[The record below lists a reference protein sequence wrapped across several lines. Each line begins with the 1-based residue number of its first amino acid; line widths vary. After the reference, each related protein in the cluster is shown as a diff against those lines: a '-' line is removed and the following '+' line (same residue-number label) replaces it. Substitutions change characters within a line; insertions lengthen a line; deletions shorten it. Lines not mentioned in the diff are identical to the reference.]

1 MNTKSIDI
9 RPDSRKDAE
18 VIADV
23 HHVAWHATYSGII
36 PHLVLHRMV
45 GRRDGGWWANAIR
58 RLTTVLVAEIDGQ
71 VVGYAT
77 LGRNRA
83 RELTQQGEI
92 YELYILPE
100 FQGIGLG
107 TRLFAAA
114 RSKLAARGL
123 KGLVV
128 WVLEDNFNAL
138 HFYESAGGV
147 DTSEG
152 VEVFEQKALK
162 KIAYTWN

>member
-1 MNTKSIDI
+1 MTTMSIDI
-9 RPDSRKDAE
+9 RPATRKDAE
-18 VIADV
+18 AIADV

-36 PHLVLHRMV
+36 PHLALHRMV
-45 GRRDGGWWANAIR
+45 GRRDGAWWANAIR
-58 RLTTVLVAEIDGQ
+58 RQTTVLVIEIDGE

-92 YELYILPE
+92 YEIYILPE

-107 TRLFAAA
+107 TKLFAAA
-114 RSKLAARGL
+114 RTRLAARGL

-138 HFYESAGGV
+138 HFYESAGGLSAAEAIEIF
-147 DTSEG
+147 D
-152 VEVFEQKALK
+152 QKALK